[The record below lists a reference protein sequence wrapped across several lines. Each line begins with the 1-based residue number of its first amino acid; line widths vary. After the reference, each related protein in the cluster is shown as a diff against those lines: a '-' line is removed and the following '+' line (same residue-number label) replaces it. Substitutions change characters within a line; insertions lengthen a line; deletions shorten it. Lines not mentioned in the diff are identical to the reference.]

1 MIFSLKAHFYAFF
14 LTFADIAQ
22 LVERIHG
29 KDEVRGSIPRVGSVG
44 TRPNVLSGTLGTGG
58 ERPAV
63 LRECP
68 RFPARLNDFS
78 RSGGNPACRLHF
90 WND

>member
-1 MIFSLKAHFYAFF
+1 
-14 LTFADIAQ
+14 
-22 LVERIHG
+22 
-29 KDEVRGSIPRVGSVG
+29 
-44 TRPNVLSGTLGTGG
+44 VLSGTLGTGG